1 MRSRIW
7 KLGFAQQRF
16 PNYRAMLLLHCPED
30 WETLV
35 GKTRT
40 IRVLL
45 PRILVFYGD
54 GRLVDNIPLPIT
66 PCATTIATTTTKIT
80 RGTTI
85 IANIGTVI
93 ATGITTSTAIA

>member
-1 MRSRIW
+1 
-7 KLGFAQQRF
+7 
-16 PNYRAMLLLHCPED
+16 MLLSNCPED
-30 WETLV
+30 LGIPIVRTP
-35 GKTRT
+35 T

-54 GRLVDNIPLPIT
+54 GRLMDNVPLPIT
-66 PCATTIATTTTKIT
+66 PCATTVTTTATKIT

-85 IANIGTVI
+85 IATIGAVI